1 MKRITIL
8 ISTLAFVSFL
18 IFFASCTSE
27 KKNSKYLKK
36 VLANLEQIESY
47 TYTSHIEA
55 YSPWD
60 TEPYVSRTQHFNVY
74 NNPLDTIVGYSYAS
88 FGGEDFN
95 RLNSSYDGSMR
106 TLIYNQSK
114 SVVID
119 SFKVDPSRIRVV
131 STPFYTKAKSLI
143 EYFINTNDSLV
154 TELIDL
160 GDSVRFNFTIYDDV
174 VEIIGNQIVH
184 DTMRF
189 SAKGKISKYEI
200 WINKESNIPYKI
212 LRDMPHDKDIEIV
225 ENYEFNEIKIENF
238 RAADYFPKGYK
249 IRQYR
254 QGNKKAKKNTMVG
267 TLAPNWSLIGADN
280 NAVSLKEL
288 KSKILLIQFTGIGC
302 GACQLSIPFLKQ
314 LVIDNQAEDFELI
327 SLESWGSKV
336 ESLKKYKNH
345 YGINYKFLEAPK
357 AVSKK
362 YNVSAVP
369 VFFILDENRIIR
381 KVINGYGKDSTDK
394 EIRNAI
400 NDLLN

>member
-8 ISTLAFVSFL
+8 ISALAFVSFL
-18 IFFASCTSE
+18 IFFAGCTSE
-27 KKNSKYLKK
+27 NKNSKYLKK

-47 TYTSHIEA
+47 TYTSYIEA

-60 TEPYVSRTQHFNVY
+60 TDPYVIRSNHYEVY

-95 RLNSSYDGSMR
+95 QLNSSYDGNMR
-106 TLIYNQSK
+106 TLIYHQDK
-114 SVVID
+114 GIVID
-119 SFKVDPSRIRVV
+119 SFKVNPSRIRVV

-143 EYFINTNDSLV
+143 EYFISTNDSLI
-154 TELIDL
+154 TELTDL
-160 GDSVRFNFTIYDDV
+160 GDSIRINFTIYDDV

-184 DTMRF
+184 DTMYI
-189 SAKGKISKYEI
+189 SAKGKTSKYEI
-200 WINKESNIPYKI
+200 WINKERNLPYKI
-212 LRDMPHDKDIEIV
+212 IRDMPHDKVIEIV
-225 ENYEFNEIKIENF
+225 ESYEFNKIKIEDF
-238 RAADYFPKGYK
+238 SATDCLPEEYE

-254 QGNKKAKKNTMVG
+254 QRSKKAKKNTIVG
-267 TLAPNWSLIGADN
+267 TLAPNWSLIGSDN
-280 NAVSLKEL
+280 NAVSLKDQ

-357 AVSKK
+357 EISKK

-381 KVINGYGKDSTDK
+381 KVINGYGKDSTDM
-394 EIRNAI
+394 EIRNII